1 MGEEKLM
8 FVSRR
13 DDGSIY
19 GAWTVRQ
26 FLGQEELAD
35 GAPELVVFMT
45 PRPMPD
51 LSEIDNLDKVLKA
64 LALLTRQYANRRENV
79 KQVIVQETAKAAPP
93 VMVTAWA
100 WTHGLTLTDLVALAT
115 LAYIALQAGYLIWK
129 WWREFNRRR

>member
-64 LALLTRQYANRRENV
+64 LALLTRQYANAL
-79 KQVIVQETAKAAPP
+79 KKGTFAGTAADGSKTVADTKA
-93 VMVTAWA
+93 
-100 WTHGLTLTDLVALAT
+100 DFAT
-115 LAYIALQAGYLIWK
+115 VYRAIP
-129 WWREFNRRR
+129 